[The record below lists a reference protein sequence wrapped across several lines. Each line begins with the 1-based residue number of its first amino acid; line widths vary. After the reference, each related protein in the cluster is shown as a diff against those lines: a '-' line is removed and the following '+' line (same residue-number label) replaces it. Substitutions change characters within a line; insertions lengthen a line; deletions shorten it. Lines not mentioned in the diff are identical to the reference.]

1 MDVPIEDFTFNKGQ
15 RDRIPLSV
23 DDAEGNPVALD
34 PAIIRLEV
42 KKQGV
47 PALSATQSQINPNE
61 LLFVVTPEWL
71 SLLSDKPEGNKYRI
85 RIPTPGDEEMFL
97 TGVIIVEG
105 W

>member
-23 DDAEGNPVALD
+23 DDANGNPVALD

-47 PALSATQSQINPNE
+47 PALVPSISLTDPNE
-61 LLFVVTPEWL
+61 LVFAITPDWL
-71 SLLSDKPEGNKYRI
+71 ALLSDKPEGNKYRI
-85 RIPTPGDEEMFL
+85 RITTLGNEEMFL
-97 TGVIIVEG
+97 TGIIVVEG